1 MAIEIR
7 LEGLEHSEDLREHAQ
22 VLVQAHLGRFA
33 PEVTLVSIVFAQRIG
48 GAGPVELRFEITASG
63 PRLPEITID
72 HRGLSALP
80 ALTLAV
86 QRTARVIRR
95 ELGRGRARARMH
107 A

>member
-7 LEGLEHSEDLREHAQ
+7 LEGLEHSEDLREHAR

-33 PEVTLVSIVFAQRIG
+33 PEVSLVSVVFAQRMG
-48 GAGPVELRFEITASG
+48 GTGPAEVRFEITASG
-63 PRLPEITID
+63 PRIPSITID

-86 QRTARVIRR
+86 QRTARVIRH
-95 ELGRGRARARMH
+95 ELGRGRARARLH